1 MKRAQ
6 GERSR
11 GSRPGRGL
19 SLDRIV
25 TATLELVD
33 EQGIGAATMRAVSS
47 RLEVRS
53 MSLYRYVQDRDE
65 LFDAVVERI
74 VSELADD
81 PEVQPRPV
89 DGWRPYLAGMAHGV
103 RRYAR
108 AHPHAFPLVATRP
121 PAAPWV
127 NPPLRSLRWVEAML
141 RGLAGEGFSDEQVLF
156 TYRTFN
162 GFLLGYLLLET
173 SAMTLRDPKP
183 GDGSFT
189 ATDTVPAMAASPPGR
204 RRRSGSRRPEPGPLR
219 RAAGGGGGCRR
230 PRELIDPADKIDA
243 GRFPTVYRLAT
254 GLAEDRWEEE
264 FETGLEHML
273 DRIAML
279 VDGGPRRPSGAEVT
293 PVSRGALRRRRC
305 LAVRAAVCPARGPVW
320 PPVPAAALPEVRADL
335 AASASAAGRRH
346 GRAHETTGPLGHTAA
361 EVRPAAAGLC
371 GTVPGVSWARR
382 ERPPRKVDIVSFH
395 VSLR

>member
-1 MKRAQ
+1 MIRAQ
-6 GERSR
+6 GGHGRR
-11 GSRPGRGL
+11 SRPGRGL

-25 TATLELVD
+25 TVTLELMD
-33 EQGIGAATMRAVSS
+33 EQGIGAATMRAVAS
-47 RLEVRS
+47 RLGVRS

-74 VSELADD
+74 VNELADD
-81 PEVQPRPV
+81 PEVQLRPV

-141 RGLAGEGFSDEQVLF
+141 TGLAREGFSDEQVLF

-189 ATDTVPAMAASPPGR
+189 GTDTVSDNDGGSARQAAAHPVIGGLSPA
-204 RRRSGSRRPEPGPLR
+204 RS
-219 RAAGGGGGCRR
+219 AGQ
-230 PRELIDPADKIDA
+230 REALQDADSALELLDPADGIDA
-243 GRFPTVYRLAT
+243 RRFPTVHRLAA
-254 GLAEDRWEEE
+254 GLAQDRWEGE
-264 FETGLEHML
+264 FETGLEDML
-273 DRIAML
+273 DRIAAF
-279 VDGGPRRPSGAEVT
+279 VAGDPDVRR
-293 PVSRGALRRRRC
+293 
-305 LAVRAAVCPARGPVW
+305 
-320 PPVPAAALPEVRADL
+320 D
-335 AASASAAGRRH
+335 
-346 GRAHETTGPLGHTAA
+346 
-361 EVRPAAAGLC
+361 
-371 GTVPGVSWARR
+371 
-382 ERPPRKVDIVSFH
+382 
-395 VSLR
+395 

>member
-1 MKRAQ
+1 MIRAQ
-6 GERSR
+6 GGHGRR
-11 GSRPGRGL
+11 SRPGRGL

-25 TATLELVD
+25 TATLELMD

-47 RLEVRS
+47 RLGVRS

-74 VSELADD
+74 VNELADD
-81 PEVQPRPV
+81 PEVQLRPV

-141 RGLAGEGFSDEQVLF
+141 TGLAREGFSDEQVLF

-162 GFLLGYLLLET
+162 SFLLGYLLLET

-189 ATDTVPAMAASPPGR
+189 GSDTISDDGG
-204 RRRSGSRRPEPGPLR
+204 GSAGQA
-219 RAAGGGGGCRR
+219 AAGPVIGGLSPVRSAEQREALQDAGS
-230 PRELIDPADKIDA
+230 PRELLDPADGIDA
-243 GRFPTVYRLAT
+243 RRFPTVHRLAA
-254 GLAEDRWEEE
+254 GLAQDRWDGE
-264 FETGLEHML
+264 FETGLEDML
-273 DRIAML
+273 DRIA
-279 VDGGPRRPSGAEVT
+279 VFVAGA
-293 PVSRGALRRRRC
+293 PDASR
-305 LAVRAAVCPARGPVW
+305 
-320 PPVPAAALPEVRADL
+320 D
-335 AASASAAGRRH
+335 
-346 GRAHETTGPLGHTAA
+346 
-361 EVRPAAAGLC
+361 
-371 GTVPGVSWARR
+371 
-382 ERPPRKVDIVSFH
+382 
-395 VSLR
+395 

>member
-1 MKRAQ
+1 MIRAQ
-6 GERSR
+6 GGHGRR
-11 GSRPGRGL
+11 SRPGRGL

-25 TATLELVD
+25 TVTLELVD

-47 RLEVRS
+47 RLGVRS

-74 VSELADD
+74 VNELADD
-81 PEVQPRPV
+81 PEVQLRPV

-141 RGLAGEGFSDEQVLF
+141 TGLAREGFSDEQVLF

-162 GFLLGYLLLET
+162 SFLLGYLLLET

-189 ATDTVPAMAASPPGR
+189 GTDAISDDGGEPAGQAAANPVIGGLSPA
-204 RRRSGSRRPEPGPLR
+204 RS
-219 RAAGGGGGCRR
+219 AGQREALQDADS
-230 PRELIDPADKIDA
+230 PRELLDPADGIDA
-243 GRFPTVYRLAT
+243 RRFPTVYRLAA
-254 GLAEDRWEEE
+254 GLAQDRWEGE
-264 FETGLEHML
+264 FETGLEDML
-273 DRIAML
+273 DRIA
-279 VDGGPRRPSGAEVT
+279 VFVAGDPDVRR
-293 PVSRGALRRRRC
+293 
-305 LAVRAAVCPARGPVW
+305 
-320 PPVPAAALPEVRADL
+320 D
-335 AASASAAGRRH
+335 
-346 GRAHETTGPLGHTAA
+346 
-361 EVRPAAAGLC
+361 
-371 GTVPGVSWARR
+371 
-382 ERPPRKVDIVSFH
+382 
-395 VSLR
+395 

>member
-1 MKRAQ
+1 VIRAQ
-6 GERSR
+6 GGR
-11 GSRPGRGL
+11 GRRSRPGRGL

-25 TATLELVD
+25 TVTLELMD

-47 RLEVRS
+47 RLGVRS

-74 VSELADD
+74 VNELADD
-81 PEVQPRPV
+81 PEVQLRPV

-141 RGLAGEGFSDEQVLF
+141 TGLAREGFSDEQVLF

-162 GFLLGYLLLET
+162 SFLLGYLLLET

-189 ATDTVPAMAASPPGR
+189 GTDTISDD
-204 RRRSGSRRPEPGPLR
+204 
-219 RAAGGGGGCRR
+219 GGGSAGQAAANPVIGGLSPARSAEQR
-230 PRELIDPADKIDA
+230 EALQDADSPRELLDPADGIDA
-243 GRFPTVYRLAT
+243 RRFPTVHRLAA
-254 GLAEDRWEEE
+254 GLAQDRWEGE
-264 FETGLEHML
+264 FETGLEDML
-273 DRIAML
+273 DRIA
-279 VDGGPRRPSGAEVT
+279 VFVADDPDIRR
-293 PVSRGALRRRRC
+293 
-305 LAVRAAVCPARGPVW
+305 
-320 PPVPAAALPEVRADL
+320 D
-335 AASASAAGRRH
+335 
-346 GRAHETTGPLGHTAA
+346 
-361 EVRPAAAGLC
+361 
-371 GTVPGVSWARR
+371 
-382 ERPPRKVDIVSFH
+382 
-395 VSLR
+395 